1 MKTLFTFCLA
11 CFSVFTDIYAQ
22 LNTSLEDK
30 RLYNEALC
38 QNPNGFKAAHQSGD
52 DTLKIH
58 TTYKG
63 VYIDGS
69 RCQLKDYF
77 VEKYLTYCW
86 VIISTEYHG
95 QNLKIFVK
103 IFYKNET
110 FEVENSFY
118 EYEP

>member
-1 MKTLFTFCLA
+1 MKALTL
-11 CFSVFTDIYAQ
+11 CFAIFICVSSALAQ

-38 QNPNGFKAAHQSGD
+38 QNPDGFKAAHQSGG
-52 DTLKIH
+52 DTLQFYPI
-58 TTYKG
+58 YNG
-63 VYIDGS
+63 VYIEGG
-69 RCQLKDYF
+69 RCPLKDYF

-95 QNLKIFVK
+95 QEMEIFVK
-103 IFYKNET
+103 ILYKNET
-110 FEVENSFY
+110 FFVETSFY